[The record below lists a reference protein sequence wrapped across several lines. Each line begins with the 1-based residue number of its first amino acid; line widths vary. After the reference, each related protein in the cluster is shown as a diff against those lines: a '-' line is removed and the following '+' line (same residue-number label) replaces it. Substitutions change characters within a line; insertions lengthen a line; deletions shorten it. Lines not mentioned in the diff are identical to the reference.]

1 MNDDG
6 TATWT
11 YQLQSEY
18 CDEVVAPV
26 VPTVNPAECTV
37 EDQGTTV
44 WETVAQP
51 ENGNGITY
59 GDVTVSDDHVAT
71 LTATADEGYTLDAD
85 ALGDGWVMNDDG
97 TATWTYQ
104 LQSEDC
110 AAAPPVTPK
119 NPELATT
126 GSNLPWG
133 LAGGAAAL
141 LLAGLVTTLAARRH
155 RANQQ

>member
-1 MNDDG
+1 
-6 TATWT
+6 
-11 YQLQSEY
+11 
-18 CDEVVAPV
+18 
-26 VPTVNPAECTV
+26 
-37 EDQGTTV
+37 
-44 WETVAQP
+44 
-51 ENGNGITY
+51 
-59 GDVTVSDDHVAT
+59 
-71 LTATADEGYTLDAD
+71 
-85 ALGDGWVMNDDG
+85 MNDDG